1 MRLAK
6 TSATDWT
13 AEAEGSPPLRLE
25 ARVAG
30 EITIRR
36 LQVFWAIAHTTSLT
50 KAAKL
55 LGVSQ
60 PSLSQQLAS
69 LEAVVGGRLFDRTP
83 TSMALTEL
91 GASILGRAEAVL
103 RSLQE
108 FEDCLP
114 QAGRS
119 APRTIRIAG
128 VASVLRCVLPSTLGA
143 LRETRPQLDFDLIE
157 AAPAEI
163 LDLLYARRVSLGLL
177 PANAVAESASGFRQE
192 LVTEDPY
199 VLAVPD
205 RVDLSNVRDP
215 ARDLS
220 AADRDLLHG
229 TIQFAFG
236 TQHSQ
241 RIQDWYDQVLPGNR
255 LAAQVRSFELV
266 VEMVRSGLG
275 VGVVPALSAVTGA
288 RSLDGVRLYRIG
300 IEPRRIVMMFP
311 SHGRTQEPYAGLL
324 AALREAGSRLRLP
337 PLADA
342 PPFVTRHDSQPTR

>member
-6 TSATDWT
+6 TSA
-13 AEAEGSPPLRLE
+13 AEGMSNAEVNPLLRLE
-25 ARVAG
+25 PRIAG

-55 LGVSQ
+55 LGLSQ

-83 TSMALTEL
+83 TAMALTEL

-114 QAGRS
+114 QVGQS

-128 VASVLRCVLPSTLGA
+128 VSSVLRCLLPGVLRT
-143 LRETRPQLDFDLIE
+143 LREAQPQLDFDLIE

-163 LDLLYARRVSLGLL
+163 LDLLYARRASLGLL
-177 PANAVAESASGFRQE
+177 PANAVAEAASGFRQE
-192 LVTEDPY
+192 LVVEDPY
-199 VLAVPD
+199 VLAVPEGL
-205 RVDLSNVRDP
+205 DLSSVRDP

-220 AADRDLLHG
+220 IADRDVLHG

-241 RIQDWYDQVLPGNR
+241 RLQDWYDQVLPGNR

-275 VGVVPALSAVTGA
+275 VGVVPALSAMAGTLP
-288 RSLDGVRLYRIG
+288 LDGVRLYRTG
-300 IEPRRIVMMFP
+300 IEPRRIVAMFP

-324 AALREAGSRLRLP
+324 TALCEAGARLSLP
-337 PLADA
+337 RLADA
-342 PPFVTRHDSQPTR
+342 PPFIARHMSGLAR